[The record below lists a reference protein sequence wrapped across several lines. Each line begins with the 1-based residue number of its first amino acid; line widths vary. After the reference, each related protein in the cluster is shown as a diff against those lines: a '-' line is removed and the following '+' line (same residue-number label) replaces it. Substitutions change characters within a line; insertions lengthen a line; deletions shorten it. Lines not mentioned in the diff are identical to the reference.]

1 MQDPALRRRETM
13 DGDSEKEDGMD
24 ESDDGTLAIS
34 QDPKLIHMCV
44 SVAEKGSVSRDLL
57 NPDL

>member
-1 MQDPALRRRETM
+1 M
-13 DGDSEKEDGMD
+13 DGDSQEEDGMD

-34 QDPKLIHMCV
+34 QDPKVIHNV
-44 SVAEKGSVSRDLL
+44 DSLAQKGSRPSDLP